1 MSFFSL
7 LLSNNRNMDLYLT
20 LATRDDMWQM
30 NRIKNQLNKKC
41 SRGIQKIKE
50 IWQFTLDSPTISY
63 QLTTYPLHAGKNHH
77 VLHMQVFNFLPKISP
92 RDNVSHPSIDNR
104 KMHLCE
110 VSWNCSQLL
119 SNALWWSKFATT
131 PNNAMNILTC
141 TKHADNKQNSTNNK
155 MKITQ

>member
-30 NRIKNQLNKKC
+30 NRIK
-41 SRGIQKIKE
+41 KIKE

-63 QLTTYPLHAGKNHH
+63 QLTTYPLHAGKSHH

-104 KMHLCE
+104 KTHLCE
-110 VSWNCSQLL
+110 VSWNCSQLP
-119 SNALWWSKFATT
+119 SNALWWSKCATT
-131 PNNAMNILTC
+131 PNNALNILTC